1 MTHLRRRSGDRIP
14 VTRSKAFEHQTASNL
29 LSAGRLKPAL
39 RADKTLT
46 RRGLSL
52 VELLMSLTITALLS
66 VVFGSLMLAMQM
78 AWQHSGGISSC
89 NAEARVA
96 LSRIRYMLSQA
107 GTYRNPG
114 ASQQV
119 GVAVVGTPVNGST
132 LPQTLVVWSG
142 GRTGGMSSQGLQS
155 RLPLISEL
163 VIYAPD
169 PGDSSHLIEVVAG
182 TNTNSIDFAD
192 PNFANT
198 IRSLLTAPQLDKVL
212 LCDRI
217 RRTNLSGT
225 IVGNVHFE
233 MFQTPSDTEIA
244 STTAGTTAWNDLTW
258 SQGIVASDSG
268 LRQATVRMELQ
279 LESALGAPVLT
290 TSSPTALPFL
300 GSASCRYVYFP

>member
-1 MTHLRRRSGDRIP
+1 
-14 VTRSKAFEHQTASNL
+14 
-29 LSAGRLKPAL
+29 
-39 RADKTLT
+39 
-46 RRGLSL
+46 
-52 VELLMSLTITALLS
+52 MSLTITSLLS
-66 VVFGSLMLAMQM
+66 LVFGSLMLAMQM

-96 LSRIRYMLSQA
+96 LGRIRYMISQA
-107 GTYRNPG
+107 GAYRNPG
-114 ASQQV
+114 ALQQL
-119 GVAVVGTPVNGST
+119 GVAVVGTSVNGAT

-142 GRTGGMSSQGLQS
+142 GRTGGMSAQGLQT

-169 PGDSSHLIEVVAG
+169 PADSSHLVEVVAT

-192 PNFANT
+192 PNFATT
-198 IRSLLTAPQLDKVL
+198 IQMLLAASQLDKAL

-233 MFQTPSDTEIA
+233 MFQTPGDSDIA
-244 STTAGTTAWNDLTW
+244 SATPGTTAWNDLMW

-279 LESALGAPVLT
+279 LEPALGAPVLT
-290 TSSPTALPFL
+290 TSSPTSLPFL